1 MDAGRCAT
9 CAHCQVIDAARSRF
23 YLCRRA
29 FDDPRYRRYPVL
41 PVRECAG
48 YVPAGTAGGGSP
60 TGGSR
65 EGGGPGTGGAQA

>member
-1 MDAGRCAT
+1 MEHIMEAGRCAT
-9 CAHCQVIDAARSRF
+9 CAHCQIIDAARSRF

-48 YVPAGTAGGGSP
+48 YAAADSSSHGEAGPPAS
-60 TGGSR
+60 
-65 EGGGPGTGGAQA
+65 GPARPRT